1 MMVGGSYRSRPNF
14 TAGNDVEPGVFC
26 GQAAARR
33 ATYRLG
39 RVGDVTNIFQICR
52 APTVTLTM
60 ECKRL
65 FMRIKKETWIKWIKA
80 LFINGLNE

>member
-1 MMVGGSYRSRPNF
+1 MMVGGSYRSCPNF

-33 ATYRLG
+33 ATYRLK

-52 APTVTLTM
+52 APTVAFLTM

-65 FMRIKKETWIKWIKA
+65 LMRIKKETCYT
-80 LFINGLNE
+80 INGLNG